1 MGIKEANALSFEMV
15 LVFYGLVLGLFCEYF
30 AISWAYAEVQIE
42 GPNSWARGLP
52 CWRKKYAWFPKEITG
67 YHVSMAS
74 LLASAFLLAFTAVII
89 AGLISDIE
97 LVARMLK
104 VFGLIVEVLFSISVL
119 GIMHEDFLWNVLN
132 PSDKFG
138 VKDFTKKYPEVGK
151 TVYIWIVPIDYILMT
166 LFSFLLAYAIG
177 GAMIAIWIGIYLAM
191 LTITLALAGI
201 RYKKDLGNNQ

>member
-1 MGIKEANALSFEMV
+1 MSFEIV

-42 GPNSWARGLP
+42 GDKSWARGLP
-52 CWRKKYAWFPKEITG
+52 CWRKKYSWFSKEITG

-97 LVARMLK
+97 IVTGMLK
-104 VFGLIVEVLFSISVL
+104 VFNLILGVLFSISVL
-119 GIMHEDFLWNVLN
+119 GIMHEDFLWNVFN

-138 VKDFTKKYPEVGK
+138 VKDFTRKYPEVGK
-151 TVYIWIVPIDYILMT
+151 TIYIWVVPIDYILMT
-166 LFSFLLAYAIG
+166 LFSFLLAYVMG

-191 LTITLALAGI
+191 LMITLTLAGI
-201 RYKKDLGNNQ
+201 RYKKDIEKANKN

>member
-1 MGIKEANALSFEMV
+1 LSFEI
-15 LVFYGLVLGLFCEYF
+15 LQLIFYGLVFGLFCEYF

-42 GPNSWARGLP
+42 GEKSWARGLP
-52 CWRKKYAWFPKEITG
+52 CWRKKYSWFSKEITG

-97 LVARMLK
+97 IVKKMLK
-104 VFGLIVEVLFSISVL
+104 VFSLILGVMFSISVL

-151 TVYIWIVPIDYILMT
+151 TIYIGIVPIDYVLMSA
-166 LFSFLLAYAIG
+166 FSFLMAYEIG
-177 GAMIAIWIGIYLAM
+177 GTMIAIWIGIYISMLA
-191 LTITLALAGI
+191 ITLALACI
-201 RYKKDLGNNQ
+201 RFCKDIKKANNK